1 MIRIE
6 GKDAPAV
13 QHLLEQASNYGARY
27 VHIEQAINGSSTKAE
42 QLSFFS
48 TKQAANV
55 YNFEQR
61 TNLQQY
67 GEVLPVQ
74 LLKDELQRKMEL
86 DAIIRSAGMPGRT
99 MEIDPKQ
106 LLQQERARVEIFQET
121 LTQQLR
127 RDGLK
132 PDIQQLQ
139 QHLQRDDP
147 TFMLRGLKKEEGT
160 GKPYLIRVEQNEHRA
175 FVITAVGPE
184 LKQEQQKSAY
194 MKSEVLEG
202 SVKREEALSIMAK
215 LQEEKEKGNRFV
227 SFPSGKEGLVA
238 TDFVGAKTAFAALEK
253 ATEKTTDMEKQ
264 VVRSIRVVEI
274 ELVKLAEPKKE
285 MIIADGKEDKKQ
297 KGVDLSR

>member
-1 MIRIE
+1 MIRID
-6 GKDAPAV
+6 GRDGPAI

-27 VHIEQAINGSSTKAE
+27 VHIDQAISGSSTKTE

-48 TKQAANV
+48 TKQAANI

-86 DAIIRSAGMPGRT
+86 DAIIRSAGMPGRA

-106 LLQQERARVEIFQET
+106 LLQQERARVEIFHET

-127 RDGLK
+127 KDGIK
-132 PDIQQLQ
+132 PDLQQLQ

-147 TFMLRGLKKEEGT
+147 TFMLRGLKKEDGSE
-160 GKPYLIRVEQNEHRA
+160 KPYLVRVEQNEHRA
-175 FVITAVGPE
+175 FVITAVSPE
-184 LKQEQQKSAY
+184 LKQEHQKSVY

-227 SFPSGKEGLVA
+227 SFSSGKEGLAA
-238 TDFVGAKTAFAALEK
+238 TDFVGAKTAFAGLEK
-253 ATEKTTDMEKQ
+253 AAERTTETEKH
-264 VVRSIRVVEI
+264 VVRSIRVIETELTKIVEQ
-274 ELVKLAEPKKE
+274 KKE
-285 MIIADGKEDKKQ
+285 QSLSVDKDEKRS
-297 KGVDLSR
+297 KGNELSR